1 MPKKIVMLPI
11 CYFPRRYLMILQLHV
26 LLLLLLFPAKECT
39 MPEASQEGLLHSF
52 KSYSDIA
59 MFHYTVPKEV
69 HRATWQFAAFMDRQD
84 CPERKVHIY
93 LQWGSYPVI
102 SVNNDTFPSDMYP
115 KRNQTIVVSAITTFE
130 PKTTAIVPVYGPES
144 GDWFVGAYLS
154 HWDEKVQQQGLGHKC
169 HYSIGSVAIW
179 TQTNNMENIPI
190 GCQHTLRTRGTT
202 SYYKIYIPSG
212 TWNFRVHVWGC
223 NFTVYNYIYPSH
235 NPHEPCIQSMALQGR
250 SLPVFNHSEPIEI
263 GNLTMSDSHIFTE
276 SSPYEDSYY
285 YLMIISS
292 SIIEVNV
299 KVVTSECPVRVTEK
313 SFVRQYLDAPSFS
326 QALAQLHMKD
336 LTKHHTHH
344 DEDKSNNASL
354 HNGIDFRN
362 QFHVSD
368 ESFDD
373 PCVPRYQLARIK
385 HSQTFS
391 GVYLLQG
398 KEWLTSWVML
408 TDKHPVITQFN
419 ILPLIDIGG
428 TLDVSAHLEMDKV
441 MTRQVVK
448 VILCIRRGRVPDRSR
463 GNIICE
469 DSRMSMN
476 LSSSFDKHDSN
487 LLIPYPQPDIWYVAL
502 QATCYF
508 NGHPVNCEMEEILVS
523 LDIRTRQCVFPGN
536 YPCGHHG
543 ICQEIHRDI
552 LYYTTCKCFEGYKG
566 WGCTDATS
574 ANPESSLLMT
584 TLMLT
589 LSNGFFMPAIY
600 LAVKRGLY
608 TEGLVYMA
616 TMLFSS
622 LYHACDQHVMTYC
635 IAKYEVLQYS
645 DFFSSILAFW
655 VTLVAMAEIPTHFV
669 SLCHMFGVLI
679 IAFGVESNK
688 TSLTSILVPLGMG
701 IMIPMGAYA
710 YRCYQLK
717 KWKKPDRISK
727 LLAGLLLA
735 TIGLLLFSLVE
746 TEANYQYVHSAW
758 HMIIAMSLIF
768 LLPPSPME
776 PASSSGTSSFS
787 DDSELLDYKFAH
799 DSPIFT
805 VTSGQENLVI
815 ASN

>member
-1 MPKKIVMLPI
+1 MSKTITMLSI
-11 CYFPRRYLMILQLHV
+11 CCFPRRYLMILQFHIFV
-26 LLLLLLFPAKECT
+26 ILLLFSAKECT

-69 HRATWQFAAFMDRQD
+69 LRANWQFAAFMDRQD

-93 LQWGSYPVI
+93 LQWGSFPVI
-102 SVNNDTFPSDMYP
+102 SVNNDTFPDDMYP
-115 KRNQTIVVSAITTFE
+115 KRNHTIILSAVTTFE
-130 PKTTAIVPVYGPES
+130 PKTTAIVPVYGPEA

-154 HWDEKVQQQGLGHKC
+154 YWDEKVQQQGLGHKC

-179 TQTNNMENIPI
+179 TQTNSIENIPI
-190 GCQHTLRTRGTT
+190 GYQHTLRTKEST

-212 TWNFRVHVWGC
+212 TWNFRVDIWGC
-223 NFTVYNYIYPSH
+223 NYTVHNSH
-235 NPHEPCIQSMALQGR
+235 SIHESCIKSIALKGR
-250 SLPVFNHSEPIEI
+250 SLPIFNHSDPTELK
-263 GNLTMSDSHIFTE
+263 NLTMINSYTFTE

-285 YLMIISS
+285 YLMIISDS
-292 SIIEVNV
+292 VIEVSV
-299 KVVTSECPVRVTEK
+299 KVVISECPIRITEK

-326 QALAQLHMKD
+326 KALAQLHMKD
-336 LTKHHTHH
+336 LTKHRSHRIE
-344 DEDKSNNASL
+344 DEEKSNESFYNES
-354 HNGIDFRN
+354 DFRIT
-362 QFHVSD
+362 D
-368 ESFDD
+368 ENFDD

-398 KEWLTSWVML
+398 REWLTSWIML
-408 TDKHPVITQFN
+408 TDIHPVITQFN
-419 ILPLIDIGG
+419 ILPLVDIGG
-428 TLDVSAHLEMDKV
+428 TLDISAHLEMYKIA
-441 MTRQVVK
+441 TRQLVEVK
-448 VILCIRRGRVPDRSR
+448 LCVQRGRVPNRIK
-463 GNIICE
+463 GNIVCE
-469 DSRMSMN
+469 DSKMSMN
-476 LSSSFDKHDSN
+476 LSSFDNHDGT
-487 LLIPYPQPDIWYVAL
+487 LLIPYPQPDTWYITL
-502 QATCYF
+502 DATCYF
-508 NGHPVNCEMEEILVS
+508 NGRPVNCEMEEILVS

-543 ICQEIHRDI
+543 ICQEVHHDI

-574 ANPESSLLMT
+574 AKLESSLLMT

-589 LSNGFFMPAIY
+589 LSNGFFIPAIY
-600 LAVKRGLY
+600 LAVRRGLY
-608 TEGLVYMA
+608 TEGLVYLA

-635 IAKYEVLQYS
+635 VAKYEVLQYS

-655 VTLVAMAEIPTHFV
+655 VTLVAMAEIPIRFV

-701 IMIPMGAYA
+701 IMIPMGTYA
-710 YRCYQLK
+710 YRCFQLK
-717 KWKKPDRISK
+717 RWKKPNGITK
-727 LLAGLLLA
+727 LLAGLTLA
-735 TIGLLLFSLVE
+735 TTGLLLFSLVE

-758 HMIIAMSLIF
+758 HMIIAISLIF
-768 LLPPSPME
+768 LLPPSRLE
-776 PASSSGTSSFS
+776 QVGSSGNSFS
-787 DDSELLDYKFAH
+787 DDSELLDYK
-799 DSPIFT
+799 DPPGSPIFT
-805 VTSGQENLVI
+805 VSSGQENLVI
-815 ASN
+815 ATN

>member
-1 MPKKIVMLPI
+1 MSRSTIMPSI
-11 CYFPRRYLMILQLHV
+11 CYFRRRHLMILQFHI
-26 LLLLLLFPAKECT
+26 LLIVLLFPGRECT

-69 HRATWQFAAFMDRQD
+69 LRATWQFAAFMDGQG

-102 SVNNDTFPSDMYP
+102 SVNNDTFPKDMYP
-115 KRNQTIVVSAITTFE
+115 MRNQTITISAVTTFE
-130 PKTTAIVPVYGPES
+130 PKTTAVVPIYGPEA

-154 HWDEKVQQQGLGHKC
+154 YWDEKVQQQGLGHKC

-179 TQTNNMENIPI
+179 TQANSIENVPI
-190 GCQHTLRTRGTT
+190 GYTHNLRTKETT

-212 TWNFRVHVWGC
+212 TWNFRVDIWGC
-223 NFTVYNYIYPSH
+223 NFTVQK
-235 NPHEPCIQSMALQGR
+235 PHDVQELCIKSLALKGR
-250 SLPVFNHSEPIEI
+250 SLPIFNHSELAETV
-263 GNLTMSDSHIFTE
+263 NLTMQDSYRFRE

-285 YLMIISS
+285 YLMIVSDS
-292 SIIEVNV
+292 VIELNV
-299 KVVTSECPVRVTEK
+299 KVTISECPIRITEK

-326 QALAQLHMKD
+326 KALAQLHMKD
-336 LTKHHTHH
+336 LTKHRLHHT
-344 DEDKSNNASL
+344 ESRNNESFYGEVYL
-354 HNGIDFRN
+354 MKN
-362 QFHVSD
+362 QFHESD
-368 ESFDD
+368 ETFDD

-398 KEWLTSWVML
+398 REWLTSWVML
-408 TDKHPVITQFN
+408 TDVHPVVTQFN
-419 ILPLIDIGG
+419 ILPLVDIGG
-428 TLDVSAHLEMDKV
+428 TLDISAHLEMDKV
-441 MTRQVVK
+441 VIKQLVK
-448 VILCIRRGRVPDRSR
+448 VLICVRRGRVPDRVKS
-463 GNIICE
+463 NIVCKNPE
-469 DSRMSMN
+469 MSMN
-476 LSSSFDKHDSN
+476 LSSSDKRDGN
-487 LLIPYPQPDIWYVAL
+487 ILIPYPQPDTWYVTL
-502 QATCYF
+502 DATCYF
-508 NGHPVNCEMEEILVS
+508 NGNPVKCEMEEILVS

-552 LYYTTCKCFEGYKG
+552 LYYTACKCFEGYKG
-566 WGCTDATS
+566 WGCTDATN
-574 ANPESSLLMT
+574 ANPESSLLVT
-584 TLMLT
+584 TLILT
-589 LSNGFFMPAIY
+589 LSNGFFIPAIY

-608 TEGLVYMA
+608 TEGLVYLA

-635 IAKYEVLQYS
+635 VAKYEVLQYS

-655 VTLVAMAEIPTHFV
+655 VTLVAMAEIPIRFV
-669 SLCHMFGVLI
+669 SLCHMFGVFI

-688 TSLTSILVPLGMG
+688 TGLASILVPLGMG

-710 YRCYQLK
+710 YRCFQLK
-717 KWKKPDRISK
+717 KWKKPDQVSK
-727 LLAGLLLA
+727 LLTGLTLA
-735 TIGLLLFSLVE
+735 IIGLLLFSLIE

-758 HMIIAMSLIF
+758 HMIIAISLVF
-768 LLPPSPME
+768 LLPPSRLE
-776 PASSSGTSSFS
+776 QVGSSGSSFS
-787 DDSELLDYKFAH
+787 DDSELLDYK
-799 DSPIFT
+799 DPPGSPIFT

>member
-1 MPKKIVMLPI
+1 MSKKIVVLPI
-11 CYFPRRYLMILQLHV
+11 CYFPRRYLMILQLHI

-69 HRATWQFAAFMDRQD
+69 LRATWQFAAFMDRLD

-102 SVNNDTFPSDMYP
+102 SVNDTFPHDMYS

-154 HWDEKVQQQGLGHKC
+154 YWDEKVQQQGLGHKC

-179 TQTNNMENIPI
+179 TQTNSIENIPT
-190 GCQHTLRTRGTT
+190 GCQHTLRTRETT

-212 TWNFRVHVWGC
+212 TWNFQVHIWGC
-223 NFTVYNYIYPSH
+223 NFTVYTSH
-235 NPHEPCIQSMALQGR
+235 SIHDPCIQSVALQGR
-250 SLPVFNHSEPIEI
+250 SLPVFNHSEPNEI
-263 GNLTMSDSHIFTE
+263 GNFTMLDSYTFTE
-276 SSPYEDSYY
+276 ASPYEDSYY
-285 YLMIISS
+285 YLMIISDS
-292 SIIEVNV
+292 VIEVNV
-299 KVVTSECPVRVTEK
+299 KVVTAECPIRVTEK

-326 QALAQLHMKD
+326 KALAQLRMKD
-336 LTKHHTHH
+336 LTKHHTHR
-344 DEDKSNNASL
+344 DEENSNNNNISL
-354 HNGIDFRN
+354 YSGIDFRN
-362 QFHVSD
+362 QFRISD
-368 ESFDD
+368 LGVDD
-373 PCVPRYQLARIK
+373 SCVPRYQLARIK

-408 TDKHPVITQFN
+408 TDEHPVITQFN
-419 ILPLIDIGG
+419 ILPLIDVGG
-428 TLDVSAHLEMDKV
+428 TLDISVHLEMDKI
-441 MTRQVVK
+441 MTRQLVK
-448 VILCIRRGRVPDRSR
+448 VILCIRRGRVPDRVKGS
-463 GNIICE
+463 IVCE
-469 DSRMSMN
+469 DSRMLMN
-476 LSSSFDKHDSN
+476 LSSFDKHDST
-487 LLIPYPQPDIWYVAL
+487 LLIPYPQPDTWYVAL
-502 QATCYF
+502 HATCHY
-508 NGHPVNCEMEEILVS
+508 NERPVNCEMEEILVS

-574 ANPESSLLMT
+574 ASPESSLLMT

-589 LSNGFFMPAIY
+589 LSNGFFIPAIY
-600 LAVKRGLY
+600 LAVKRELY

-635 IAKYEVLQYS
+635 VAKYEVLQYS

-655 VTLVAMAEIPTHFV
+655 VTLVAMAEIPTRFV

-701 IMIPMGAYA
+701 VMIPMGTYV

-727 LLAGLLLA
+727 LFVGLLLA

-746 TEANYQYVHSAW
+746 TEANYQYVHSVW
-758 HMIIAMSLIF
+758 HMIIAISLVF
-768 LLPPSPME
+768 LLPPSRFE
-776 PASSSGTSSFS
+776 QAGSSGTNSFS
-787 DDSELLDYKFAH
+787 DDSELLDYKDTP

-805 VTSGQENLVI
+805 VTTGQENLVI

>member
-1 MPKKIVMLPI
+1 MLKKIVMLPI
-11 CYFPRRYLMILQLHV
+11 CYFPRRYLILQFHI
-26 LLLLLLFPAKECT
+26 LLILLLFPAKECT

-69 HRATWQFAAFMDRQD
+69 LRATWQFAAFMDGQD

-102 SVNNDTFPSDMYP
+102 SVNNDTFPNNMYP

-130 PKTTAIVPVYGPES
+130 PKTTVVVPVYGPES

-154 HWDEKVQQQGLGHKC
+154 YWDEKVQQQGLGHKC

-179 TQTNNMENIPI
+179 TKTNSIENIPI
-190 GCQHTLRTRGTT
+190 GCQYTLRTKETT

-212 TWNFRVHVWGC
+212 TWNFRVHIWGC
-223 NFTVYNYIYPSH
+223 NFTMYTPRSL
-235 NPHEPCIQSMALQGR
+235 HEPCIKSIALQGR
-250 SLPVFNHSEPIEI
+250 SLPVFNHSEPSEI
-263 GNLTMSDSHIFTE
+263 GNFTVLDSYTFTE

-285 YLMIISS
+285 YLMIISD
-292 SIIEVNV
+292 SIIEVKL
-299 KVVTSECPVRVTEK
+299 KVVTSECPVRMTEK

-326 QALAQLHMKD
+326 KALAQLHMKD
-336 LTKHHTHH
+336 ITKHRSHH
-344 DEDKSNNASL
+344 DDSISNGSSYSE
-354 HNGIDFRN
+354 IDLRN
-362 QFHVSD
+362 QFHLSD
-368 ESFDD
+368 ETVDD
-373 PCVPRYQLARIK
+373 PCIPRYQLTRIK

-398 KEWLTSWVML
+398 REWLTSWVML
-408 TDKHPVITQFN
+408 TDMHPVITQFN

-428 TLDVSAHLEMDKV
+428 TLDISAHLEMDKV
-441 MTRQVVK
+441 MTRQLVK
-448 VILCIRRGRVPDRSR
+448 VLLCIRRGRVPDRIK
-463 GNIICE
+463 GTIVC
-469 DSRMSMN
+469 DDLRMSMN
-476 LSSSFDKHDSN
+476 LSSLDKRDGS
-487 LLIPYPQPDIWYVAL
+487 LLIPYPQPDTWYVAL
-502 QATCYF
+502 HATCHF
-508 NGHPVNCEMEEILVS
+508 NGRPVNCEMEEILVS

-536 YPCGHHG
+536 YPCGHRG

-552 LYYTTCKCFEGYKG
+552 LYYTSCKCFEGYKG

-574 ANPESSLLMT
+574 ASPESSLLLT
-584 TLMLT
+584 TMMLT
-589 LSNGFFMPAIY
+589 LSNGFFIPAIY

-608 TEGLVYMA
+608 TEGLVYLA

-635 IAKYEVLQYS
+635 VAKYEVLQYS

-655 VTLVAMAEIPTHFV
+655 VTLVAMAEIPIRYV

-688 TSLTSILVPLGMG
+688 TSLTSILVPLGFG
-701 IMIPMGAYA
+701 VMIPMGMYA
-710 YRCYQLK
+710 YRCFQLK
-717 KWKKPDRISK
+717 KWRKPDGISK

-758 HMIIAMSLIF
+758 HMIIAISLIF
-768 LLPPSPME
+768 LLPSSRLE
-776 PASSSGTSSFS
+776 QVGSSGTSSFS
-787 DDSELLDYKFAH
+787 DDSELLDYK
-799 DSPIFT
+799 DPPGSPVFT
-805 VTSGQENLVI
+805 VTIG
-815 ASN
+815 